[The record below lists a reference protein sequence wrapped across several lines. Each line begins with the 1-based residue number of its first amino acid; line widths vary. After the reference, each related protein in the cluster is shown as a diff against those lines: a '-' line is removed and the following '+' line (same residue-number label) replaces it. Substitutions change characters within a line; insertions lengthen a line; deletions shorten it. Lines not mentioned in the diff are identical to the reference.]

1 MAQGIHDFYAQSLVS
16 SILKIELCEK
26 LLNKDPEEVKREL
39 RELRKMLGKNIKS
52 TRDVI
57 FGLRLPNLHR
67 TGFATVLKQYLEEFR
82 KKTGIV
88 CSLNLKLEESLSTR
102 IQVGIYRIIREA
114 MNNVK
119 KHANKARHVNL
130 RLRTDMNRSLNLVIE
145 DDGKGFDL
153 KRVLTQSKYAKQFG
167 LKGMEEQARLLGG
180 TFAVESAK
188 RQGTKIKVKV
198 PLEE

>member
-1 MAQGIHDFYAQSLVS
+1 MAREIHDFCSQSLVS

-26 LLNKDPEEVKREL
+26 LLNKDPEKVKREL
-39 RELRKMLGKNIKS
+39 RELRKMLEKNIKS

-67 TGFATVLKQYLEEFR
+67 TGFATILKQYLEEFR

-88 CSLNLKLEESLSTR
+88 CSLNLKLQESLSTR
-102 IQVGIYRIIREA
+102 VQVGIYRIIREA
-114 MNNVK
+114 MNNIR
-119 KHANKARHVNL
+119 KHAKAKHVNL
-130 RLRTDMNRSLNLVIE
+130 GLRTDMKRNLNLIVK

-153 KRVLTQSKYAKQFG
+153 KRVLTKSKYAKQFG

-188 RQGTKIKVKV
+188 KQGTRIKVKV